1 MGTTTITL
9 STIASFLFVVLFL
22 YLLYIIGGLSQNA
35 KKILQVVE
43 ELQKKI
49 LDKQE

>member
-9 STIASFLFVVLFL
+9 STIASFFFVILFL

-35 KKILQVVE
+35 KKILDIVE
-43 ELQKKI
+43 EIQKK
-49 LDKQE
+49 LNTKE